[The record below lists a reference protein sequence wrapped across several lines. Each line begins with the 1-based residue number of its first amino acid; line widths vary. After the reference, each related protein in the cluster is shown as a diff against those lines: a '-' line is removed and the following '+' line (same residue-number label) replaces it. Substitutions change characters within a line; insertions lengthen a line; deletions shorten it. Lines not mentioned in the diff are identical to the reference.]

1 MNTQN
6 KQSEQ
11 SLRESEELYRF
22 LVENTPDG
30 FFIAEIP
37 SGKLSFVNSK
47 LCEIF
52 GISPEQAGEVSI
64 WDALSPE
71 EHEIVSERIYKSLN
85 NPKPSPRRY
94 TYTMRRMN
102 GTTFKGEVSLCNM
115 MFRGKMVIQG
125 IVRDVTEQMRLQDQL
140 RHAQKMEAIGTLAG
154 GIAHEFNNLM
164 QAVSGY
170 TELLLLNKSL
180 DNSSKQKLE
189 AIRKSTQRASEL
201 TRQILIFSQKVESRL
216 QTVKLNHEVMRIFK
230 LLKKTLP
237 KMIDINVS
245 QDEHIRDIQA
255 DPALIGQILMN
266 LSINARDAMP
276 DGGTLSISTADVFL
290 DEQYYRNHPE
300 LRPGYYAL
308 LSVSDTGCGM
318 NKETM
323 QHLFEP
329 FYTTKG
335 MGKGTGLGL
344 AMAYGIVREHGGHI
358 ICYSEPGMGTTFKIY
373 LPAAEPPTDIP
384 EPAPEKYPGGTET
397 ILLADDEDFIRNSG
411 KELLERFG
419 YTVLIASDG
428 EQALEIYRN
437 KSDKI
442 HLVMLDLLMPGMG
455 GKKCLEEILAIRSS
469 AKILIASGYSQDK
482 INAEAMNIGAAEFI
496 GKPYQVGEL
505 LRIIRNVLDK
515 HLT

>member
-1 MNTQN
+1 MNAPL
-6 KQSEQ
+6 SEE

-52 GISPEQAGEVSI
+52 GVSPEKAGEISI
-64 WDALSPE
+64 WNGLSPE
-71 EHEIVSERIYKSLN
+71 EHEIVSERIHKVI
-85 NPKPSPRRY
+85 KDTTPSPRRY
-94 TYTMRRMN
+94 IYSMRRMD
-102 GTTFKGEVSLCNM
+102 GTTFKGEVSLSNM
-115 MFRGKMVIQG
+115 MFREKMVIQG
-125 IVRDVTEQMRLQDQL
+125 IVRDVTEQIRLQDQL

-170 TELLLLNKSL
+170 TELLLLNTAL
-180 DNSSKQKLE
+180 DSPSKQKLE

-201 TRQILIFSQKVESRL
+201 TRQILIFSQKVESKVLPVR
-216 QTVKLNHEVMRIFK
+216 LNHEVMRIFK

-237 KMIDINVS
+237 KMIEIKVS
-245 QDEHIRDIQA
+245 SDEHVRDIQA

-276 DGGTLSISTADVFL
+276 DGGTLFISTSDVFL

-300 LRPGYYAL
+300 LKPGHYAL
-308 LSVSDTGCGM
+308 LSISDTGCGM
-318 NKETM
+318 DKETK

-335 MGKGTGLGL
+335 TGKGTGLGL
-344 AMAYGIVREHGGHI
+344 AMVYGIVKEHGGHI
-358 ICYSEPGMGTTFKIY
+358 VCYSESGMGTTFRIY
-373 LPAAEPPTDIP
+373 LPVADPPKDIP
-384 EPAPEKYPGGTET
+384 ELASEKYPGGTET
-397 ILLADDEDFIRNSG
+397 ILLADDEEFIRNSG

-419 YTVLIASDG
+419 YTVLIAADG
-428 EQALEIYRN
+428 EEALEIYRQ
-437 KSDKI
+437 KSDSI
-442 HLVMLDLLMPGMG
+442 DLVMLDLLMPGMG
-455 GKKCLEEILAIRSS
+455 GKKCLEEILAIHPA
-469 AKILIASGYSQDK
+469 AKVLIASGYSQDK
-482 INAEAMNIGAAEFI
+482 INTEAMAIGAAEFI

-505 LRIIRNVLDK
+505 LKIIRKVSDK
-515 HLT
+515 HQV